1 MALWVKERKSGG
13 IVVLEMSGRLTIGDP
28 VLQLRG
34 AIRRHVK
41 EGSTAFVLDLT
52 DLVYIDSAGLGEL
65 VSTCA
70 TVRKRH
76 GDVKL
81 LNLSNRVKDLMQL
94 TNLLTI
100 FDTYT
105 DETIAASGFRSGIGR
120 A

>member
-1 MALWVKERKSGG
+1 MGLWVKERKNGG

-28 VLQLRG
+28 ILQLRETVHRYV
-34 AIRRHVK
+34 A
-41 EGSTAFVLDLT
+41 EGVIAFVLDLT
-52 DLVYIDSAGLGEL
+52 DLLYIDSAGLGEL

-105 DETIAASGFRSGIGR
+105 DETIATSGFRSGIGR